1 MNWEAVGAVGEVF
14 GATVVVATMFYLA
27 MQIRENKRSNQML
40 AATRIAESADSW
52 IGQIVRDEKL
62 NEIIANEGASR
73 IGKDTLIIVDPTD
86 IRKEYAGKM
95 PYLATIHDGSSG
107 KISTG
112 YSGCMAV
119 ACEPRRRKAE
129 DLPSIQPCAYHSS
142 QEKDVL

>member
-1 MNWEAVGAVGEVF
+1 LLTPHHQPKETEERLSRN
-14 GATVVVATMFYLA
+14 L
-27 MQIRENKRSNQML
+27 K
-40 AATRIAESADSW
+40 AE
-52 IGQIVRDEKL
+52 GRDEKL